1 MIDYQFIDRE
11 RIELAGCTDWV
22 KHVVASE
29 NKKLG
34 DIIFVFCSD
43 DYLLEKN
50 IKFLKHNSLTDVIT
64 FDYSKREKISGDILI
79 SLDRVRENSKIF
91 KVSFLNEL
99 YRVMVHG
106 LLHLLGYNDK
116 NKKDSV
122 LMKYK
127 EDFYLSNK

>member
-11 RIELAGCTDWV
+11 RIELTGCTDWV